1 MTRSPL
7 FYVALGVAG
16 AWAFHKFVK
25 PVPGK
30 TA

>member
-7 FYVALGVAG
+7 FYVAVGVAG
-16 AWAFHKFVK
+16 AWAFHKFIK

-30 TA
+30 MN